1 MNAVKIPYLFLLVSL
16 ALGFAG
22 CETVR
27 NDVRDRF
34 ATPQYQVKVVNVD
47 ARKAYDVAR
56 AALKKMNYTFERGGP
71 AQGVIHAFGPLDASI
86 AGSPGTARQVL
97 FDAKISVAIEGG
109 SKIEVLFS
117 RMVEDDFNK
126 RPGQG
131 TLLPLRDSPLYEV
144 FFSYVDEAL
153 KAQP

>member
-1 MNAVKIPYLFLLVSL
+1 VKNISLILLVTL

-27 NDVRDRF
+27 NDVRERF
-34 ATPQYQVKVVNVD
+34 AAPQYQAKVVSVD
-47 ARKAYDVAR
+47 THKAYEAAR
-56 AALKKMNYTFERGGP
+56 TALKQMNYTFERGGP
-71 AQGVIHAFGPLDASI
+71 AQGLIHAYGTVDASV
-86 AGSPGTARQVL
+86 AGGPGTARQVYM
-97 FDAKISVAIEGG
+97 DVKISVAIEGG

-131 TLLPLRDSPLYEV
+131 TVSPLRDSPLYEV
-144 FFSYVDEAL
+144 FFSHIDAAL
-153 KAQP
+153 KTKNP